1 MDPYRNITR
10 IDNDLG
16 GDHAWVVTLRRKGTS
31 VVKRFSDGVYGGKQ
45 KALKAAVKYRDSFLA
60 RDNPFEQQIWTR
72 TRIRKNNTSGIP
84 GVGRYEVMDNPNS
97 GSVRA
102 FWLDSWIDEHGASR
116 KRKFSVARY
125 GEEEARLL
133 AIAERNYQLRRV
145 CAINA
150 AARGA
155 KPPGQAKVWVA
166 SRAKEG
172 RHGEGDGS
180 TRERNGDPKRENGEA
195 VQVVEATID
204 EHGNVKLLKPV
215 ELTSTRCA
223 LVTIFVEA
231 QGNRRAEG

>member
-1 MDPYRNITR
+1 MHPYRNITR
-10 IDNDLG
+10 IDNDAS
-16 GDHAWVVTLRRKGTS
+16 GDRAWVVTLRRKGVS
-31 VVKRFSDGVYGGKQ
+31 VVRRFSDGVYGGKR
-45 KALKAAVKYRDSFLA
+45 KALKAAVKYRNSCLA

-72 TRIRKNNTSGIP
+72 TRLRKNNTSGIP
-84 GVGRYEVMDNPNS
+84 GVGRYEAVDNPHS

-102 FWLDSWIDEHGASR
+102 FWLASWIDEHGASR
-116 KRKFSVARY
+116 KRKFSVTLY

-155 KPPGQAKVWVA
+155 KPPGQAKIWEA

-172 RHGEGDGS
+172 RHGKGDRKV
-180 TRERNGDPKRENGEA
+180 REEDRDCKRENGET

-204 EHGNVKLLKPV
+204 EHGNVTLLKPV
-215 ELTSTRCA
+215 ELASARHA
-223 LVTIFVEA
+223 LVTIFAEA
-231 QGNRRAEG
+231 QGHPRAEG